1 MSEALTKAQRMML
14 EAANE
19 RNGQGGVLGFGPHRQ
34 VQDWLRLHGLLT
46 IERGEDGYY
55 HITDAGRAALT
66 TKENSNAE

>member
-1 MSEALTKAQRMML
+1 MSTEALTKAQRMML

-19 RNGQGGVLGFGPHRQ
+19 GGVLGFGPHRQ

-55 HITDAGRAALT
+55 HITDAGRAALA
-66 TKENSNAE
+66 TKENSDA